1 MSRTVPALFSLLL
14 LVPPRARADTPEQE
28 RDAGP
33 RIATDALYVGARGEP
48 NVALLLGWDLDLYL
62 TGTRAVSMGPAL
74 SIAVAGEEPDAEG
87 RRQDFLATLDFLRWK
102 FQINRVGS
110 SVRWHVLVG
119 AGMYW
124 ASLPGQQGPVRE
136 IVLSDGSTTTGAL
149 DFPHVEGF
157 GGHATFGI
165 GVDLFEGANFGASL
179 FTLAHV
185 RLDDDMHR
193 MPRIW
198 AETAIGIRFGA

>member
-1 MSRTVPALFSLLL
+1 MPRTVPALFLLLL
-14 LVPPRARADTPEQE
+14 LVPLRARADTPEQE

-33 RIATDALYVGARGEP
+33 HLVTDALYVGARGEP

-74 SIAVAGEEPDAEG
+74 SIAVAGDEPDADG

-124 ASLPGQQGPVRE
+124 ASLPAQQGPVRE
-136 IVLSDGSTTTGAL
+136 LVLSDGSVTTGYA

-157 GGHATFGI
+157 GGQATFGI
-165 GVDLFEGANFGASL
+165 GVDLFEGSSFGASL